1 MDLDRIKLSYNNV
14 NNFFLYIFSYT
25 THQVVCINNI
35 NFQRKSVVVS
45 LFSIAISGSKSTI
58 YLFNNKV
65 YFIIYLDNFQ
75 NYLPDNGVSGVD
87 ESEN

>member
-1 MDLDRIKLSYNNV
+1 M
-14 NNFFLYIFSYT
+14 
-25 THQVVCINNI
+25 
-35 NFQRKSVVVS
+35 VS